1 MRPVFSKNLSPQQSF
16 RDDGEWPGGNAEASR
31 RAAQSYFEPGS
42 EAAKRELHVAY
53 TSDALPR
60 WKRILDVSFVVA
72 IAPFLAPLWLVITL
86 IIKLGSK
93 GPVFFKQDRV
103 GLRGSRFTIFKFRT
117 MKVGASTSVHE
128 DHTSALIENNQ
139 PMTKLD
145 AYDDR
150 LIPFGR
156 ELRAAGLDELP
167 QLINVLLGE
176 MSIVGPRP
184 CLPSEFSRYSLAQR
198 ERFNSPPGL
207 TGLWQVSGKN
217 RTTFSEMMDLDI
229 QYVRTRSLWLDL
241 KIILKTPL
249 AIIEQVRDMERSS

>member
-1 MRPVFSKNLSPQQSF
+1 MRPVFFKNFSPQTSY
-16 RDDGEWPGGNAEASR
+16 RDDREWPGGNTEAGR
-31 RAAQSYFEPGS
+31 RSAPGGDS
-42 EAAKRELHVAY
+42 IKRELHA
-53 TSDALPR
+53 AHAPEQQLR
-60 WKRILDVSFVVA
+60 WKRILDICVVLAA
-72 IAPFLAPLWLVITL
+72 IPFLAPLWLAITL
-86 IIKLGSK
+86 IIKAGSK

-117 MKVGASTSVHE
+117 MKIDANTSVHE
-128 DHTSALIENNQ
+128 DYTSGLIESNK

-167 QLINVLLGE
+167 QLINVLRGE

-217 RTTFSEMMDLDI
+217 KTTFSEMMDLDI
-229 QYVRTRSLWLDL
+229 RYVRTRSLWLDL

-249 AIIEQVRDMERSS
+249 AIVEQVRGMERSN

>member
-1 MRPVFSKNLSPQQSF
+1 MRPGFFKNFSPQANYSDE
-16 RDDGEWPGGNAEASR
+16 REWPGGNAETGR
-31 RAAQSYFEPGS
+31 RTAQSYYESGS
-42 EAAKRELHVAY
+42 DQINRELHGAY
-53 TSDALPR
+53 TSEPLLR
-60 WKRILDVSFVVA
+60 WKRALDICVVLA
-72 IAPFLAPLWLVITL
+72 ALPFLAPLWLMITL
-86 IIKLGSK
+86 IIKAGSK

-117 MKVGASTSVHE
+117 MKVGASTSIHE

-150 LIPFGR
+150 LIPLGR

-167 QLINVLLGE
+167 QLINVLRGE

-217 RTTFSEMMDLDI
+217 KTTFSQMMDLDI
-229 QYVRTRSLWLDL
+229 HYVRNRSLWLDL

-249 AIIEQVRDMERSS
+249 AIVEQVRGMERSN